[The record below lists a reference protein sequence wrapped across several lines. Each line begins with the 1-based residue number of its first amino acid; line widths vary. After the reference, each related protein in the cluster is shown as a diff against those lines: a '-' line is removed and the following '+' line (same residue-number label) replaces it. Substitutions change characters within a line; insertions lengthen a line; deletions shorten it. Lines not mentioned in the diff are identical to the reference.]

1 MNWIAL
7 AIVGAIGALWWAAGT
22 IGDRRRRAEQA
33 LIAAAEKMRALTER
47 DERCPN
53 PQCRG
58 KRCWSWRN
66 LGAPCDTDDTLEPS
80 LATGTG
86 RHEPAAAYRRN
97 RQRWNPL
104 TLPERIALAPTAWAQ
119 RAGRPVLLGTFARPV
134 LP

>member
-1 MNWIAL
+1 ML
-7 AIVGAIGALWWAAGT
+7 LR
-22 IGDRRRRAEQA
+22 DRH
-33 LIAAAEKMRALTER
+33 AAALLDTIHGDWRESAACGDHDPELFFPIQDDKPGYGARIHAQIQAAKRAQPE
-47 DERCPN
+47 
-53 PQCRG
+53 
-58 KRCWSWRN
+58 
-66 LGAPCDTDDTLEPS
+66 
-80 LATGTG
+80 LAAGTG

>member
-7 AIVGAIGALWWAAGT
+7 VIVGAIGALWWAAGT
-22 IGDRRRRAEQA
+22 IGDRRRRAEQM
-33 LIAAAEKMRALTER
+33 LIAAAERMRALTER
-47 DERCPN
+47 DEPC

-58 KRCWSWRN
+58 RRCWDWRR
-66 LGAPCDTDDTLEPS
+66 LGAPCAPDETAQPE
-80 LATGTG
+80 LAAGTG